1 LSLRTRKAATAL
13 AAICAVVAIAP
24 PLAQAGKRA
33 KYVGPVDLP
42 ALEPGLVAAPSIEFT
57 VRFTRDGKKLKPKT
71 VFPLKERNVYE
82 TCSDGSHVYQSDG
95 PSDNDFFVT
104 FGFDLGVKKGKFSGN
119 DPLSSIEV
127 SGKIQPG
134 GTASGTIRIASHIS
148 PPGQPSQDCDTGVL
162 SWTATGGQ

>member
-1 LSLRTRKAATAL
+1 M
-13 AAICAVVAIAP
+13 AICAVVAIAP

-57 VRFTRDGKKLKPKT
+57 VRFTKDGKKLKPKT